1 VSTTALD
8 SILGGTGLTPTG
20 VIHTPALELVQ
31 AVPSF
36 LRFALEYAELG
47 YRVIPLHSPE
57 GAGCSCGH
65 PDCESRGKHPRT
77 RAGLKDATSKPET
90 IRGWW
95 ERWPKANIGLAT
107 GPLSGFFVLDCDG
120 KQGEASLIEMAK
132 HGCSLPDTY
141 IVRTGRGSHF
151 YFNWPDNQDVRNSQS
166 KIAPG
171 LDIRG
176 DGGFVVAP
184 PSVHA
189 SGAQYEIAESSIPA
203 VDAPEW
209 LLSLIKTPAKPSTPL
224 ASPVQGAVGLIPKG
238 KGDPAKLTLAGVLL
252 RKNVPVPVI
261 EAAVIALDKQCEHQA
276 GEDKCKSKTAEWVK
290 RYGKGEAIAEQV
302 DVTRKPDLVCLAD
315 VKTKRVDWLWEP
327 YIPLGM
333 VTVLDG
339 DPGVGKSFCALSICA
354 DLTQGHLLD
363 GRRIAPAN
371 VLYLSVENPIAEC
384 VRPRFDSLGGAPQRF
399 FALRGTVYEENGE
412 QVTGAVTLADVSQLE
427 QAIVTTKARLVVIDP
442 IQSYLGASVD
452 LHRSNE
458 TRPVMDG
465 LSKLAE
471 KYGCALLILRHLS
484 KQTGGKAIFRG
495 LGSIDITG
503 AARSVLL
510 AGSMPNDPETRA
522 IVHTKS
528 NVGRYGRTRGF
539 SIDGTGQFSW
549 TVGECSITAN
559 DLLAAPDGQSET
571 KLDHAKE
578 WLTALLQGGSKEQN
592 AIIEAAKIEGINER
606 TLRRAKES
614 LRVKSRKASASG
626 GWIWN
631 LESETTK

>member
-1 VSTTALD
+1 VDVDGAKGEQS
-8 SILGGTGLTPTG
+8 
-20 VIHTPALELVQ
+20 VIEL
-31 AVPSF
+31 
-36 LRFALEYAELG
+36 
-47 YRVIPLHSPE
+47 
-57 GAGCSCGH
+57 
-65 PDCESRGKHPRT
+65 
-77 RAGLKDATSKPET
+77 
-90 IRGWW
+90 
-95 ERWPKANIGLAT
+95 
-107 GPLSGFFVLDCDG
+107 
-120 KQGEASLIEMAK
+120 AK
-132 HGCSLPDTY
+132 KGCSLPDTHS
-141 IVRTGRGSHF
+141 VRTGGGGSHF
-151 YFNWPDNQDVRNSQS
+151 YFNGPDNQDVRNSQS

-189 SGAQYEIAESSIPA
+189 SGAIYEIAETSIPA
-203 VDAPEW
+203 VAAPEW
-209 LLSLIKTPAKPSTPL
+209 LLSLIQTPQQAPTPPSGL
-224 ASPVQGAVGLIPKG
+224 AVGSVGLIPKG

-252 RKNVPVPVI
+252 RKNMPLPVI

-276 GEDKCKSKTAEWVK
+276 GPEKCKAKTAEWVK

-315 VKTKRVDWLWEP
+315 VETKRVNWLWEP

-339 DPGVGKSFCALSICA
+339 DPGVGKSFVALSICA

-384 VRPRFDSLGGAPQRF
+384 VRPRFDSLAGDPQRF

-528 NVGRYGRTRGF
+528 NVGKYGRTRGY
-539 SIDGTGQFSW
+539 SISDTGQFAW

-571 KLDHAKE
+571 KLDHAKD

-614 LRVKSRKASASG
+614 LRVKSIKSSANG

-631 LESETTK
+631 LESEATK